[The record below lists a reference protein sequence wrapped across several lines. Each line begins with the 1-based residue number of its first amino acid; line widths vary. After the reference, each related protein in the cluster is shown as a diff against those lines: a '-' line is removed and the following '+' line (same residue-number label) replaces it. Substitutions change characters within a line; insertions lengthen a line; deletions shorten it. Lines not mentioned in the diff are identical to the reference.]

1 MAKKAAKNSDR
12 TDPKQNKS
20 LAVRNVIKKLPTA
33 KFAEVAK
40 AVKEEYGHDV
50 KSALFYMVKAQG
62 NMKANRNA
70 NKSKQTPAPMNT
82 AALWVDAIKIARQLL
97 KVTGSVENATA
108 LLKAVEQ

>member
-33 KFAEVAK
+33 KFADVAK

-50 KSALFYMVKAQG
+50 KSALFYPILFTKPNLILGLLPLNGGAERHGGWGAKA
-62 NMKANRNA
+62 
-70 NKSKQTPAPMNT
+70 PFPP
-82 AALWVDAIKIARQLL
+82 
-97 KVTGSVENATA
+97 GSCCVSG
-108 LLKAVEQ
+108 VG